1 MAEGQPFLKFSFKAD
16 QIGPAEPAQSQCD
29 SHSAIIR
36 KGAFTCHQVKIKGYI
51 WRSDKTLFTAL
62 DFDLMKF
69 CVKNVAECVSNSSA
83 KKKRDAQPVMNAD
96 LHDGESSGTK
106 VVERRISR
114 K

>member
-1 MAEGQPFLKFSFKAD
+1 MSP
-16 QIGPAEPAQSQCD
+16 
-29 SHSAIIR
+29 
-36 KGAFTCHQVKIKGYI
+36 IKGYI

-96 LHDGESSGTK
+96 LHGESSGTK
-106 VVERRISR
+106 VVVERE
-114 K
+114 

>member
-1 MAEGQPFLKFSFKAD
+1 MTESQSFFKFSFRVD
-16 QIGPAEPAQSQCD
+16 HFYQLNL
-29 SHSAIIR
+29 HSAIIR

-83 KKKRDAQPVMNAD
+83 KKKRDAQPVMN
-96 LHDGESSGTK
+96 EC
-106 VVERRISR
+106 
-114 K
+114 